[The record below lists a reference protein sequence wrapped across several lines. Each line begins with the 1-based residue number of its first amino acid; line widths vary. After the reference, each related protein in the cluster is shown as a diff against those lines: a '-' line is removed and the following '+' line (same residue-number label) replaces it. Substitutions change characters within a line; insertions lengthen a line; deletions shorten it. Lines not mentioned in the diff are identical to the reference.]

1 MPLVPLQ
8 QILGSAR
15 SNGYA
20 VGYFEAWDA
29 CSLEAVLIA
38 AEGESAPVI
47 LGFGA
52 MMVDGTWLDSGGIEV
67 LGAIGRSYAARSS
80 VDVALLF
87 NEAHTLDQARRG
99 IDAGFNAV
107 MIDTHAWQ
115 TDEAIVAVKELCRV
129 AHESGVAVEGEL
141 GSPAEATSSG
151 VDHSHESLTDPDE
164 AARFVDETGVDCL
177 AVSVGN
183 VHILMNHEA
192 SIDMERLRSIHER
205 VDVPLVIHGGT
216 SFPQVAVAPAIALGV
231 AKFNVGTVLKHVFW
245 GGLESVVRPADT
257 PPDVHKL
264 LGSHK
269 DADVMHVAQAR
280 TTAKVRSLIKQ
291 YGGSGRSVVAS
302 KAGAE
307 LTPAP
312 GELT

>member
-8 QILGSAR
+8 RLLGEAR
-15 SNGYA
+15 SDGYA

-29 CSLEAVLIA
+29 CSLEAVLTA
-38 AEGESAPVI
+38 AEEESAPVI

-52 MMVDGTWLDSGGIEV
+52 MMVEGTWLERGGIEL
-67 LGAIGRSYAARSS
+67 LGAVGRSYAARSS

-87 NEAHTLDQARRG
+87 NEAHTLDQAMRG

-107 MIDTHAWQ
+107 MMDTHSWQ
-115 TDEAIVAVKELCRV
+115 PDKAIVAVKELCQV

-141 GSPAEATSSG
+141 GSPAEATASG
-151 VDHSHESLTDPDE
+151 VDHSHASLTDPDE
-164 AARFVDETGVDCL
+164 AARFVEETGVDCL

-183 VHILMNHEA
+183 VHIMMGAE
-192 SIDMERLRSIHER
+192 STIDTGLLRSIHER

-216 SFPQVAVAPAIALGV
+216 SFPAAGVAPAVALGV
-231 AKFNVGTVLKHVFW
+231 AKFNVGTVLKHAFW
-245 GGLESVVRPADT
+245 GGLESVVRSAGT

-264 LGSHK
+264 LGSHN

-280 TTAKVRSLIKQ
+280 MTAKVRSLIKQ

-307 LTPAP
+307 
-312 GELT
+312 

>member
-1 MPLVPLQ
+1 M
-8 QILGSAR
+8 
-15 SNGYA
+15 
-20 VGYFEAWDA
+20 
-29 CSLEAVLIA
+29 
-38 AEGESAPVI
+38 I

-52 MMVDGTWLDSGGIEV
+52 MMVEGTWLDSGGVEL

-87 NEAHTLDQARRG
+87 NEAHTLDQAKRG

-107 MIDTHAWQ
+107 MIDTHSWQ
-115 TDEAIVAVKELCRV
+115 TEEAIVAVKEFCQV

-141 GSPAEATSSG
+141 GSPAEATASG
-151 VDHSHESLTDPDE
+151 VDHSHASLTDPDE
-164 AARFVDETGVDCL
+164 AARFVEETGVDCL

-183 VHILMNHEA
+183 VHIMMGAGVNDRHGT
-192 SIDMERLRSIHER
+192 LRSIHER

-216 SFPQVAVAPAIALGV
+216 SFPAAGVAPAVALGV
-231 AKFNVGTVLKHVFW
+231 AKFNVGTVLKHAFW
-245 GGLESVVRPADT
+245 GGLESVVRSAGT

-264 LGSHK
+264 LGSHN

-280 TTAKVRSLIKQ
+280 MTAKVRSLIKQ

-307 LTPAP
+307 
-312 GELT
+312 

>member
-8 QILGSAR
+8 RMLGKAR
-15 SNGYA
+15 SDGYA

-29 CSLEAVLIA
+29 CSLEAVLTA
-38 AEGESAPVI
+38 AEQGSAPVI

-52 MMVDGTWLDSGGIEV
+52 MMVGGTWLDSGGVEV
-67 LGAIGRSYAARSS
+67 LGAIGRSYAERSS

-87 NEAHTLDQARRG
+87 NEAHTLDQAKRG

-115 TDEAIVAVKELCRV
+115 TEDAIVAVKELCRV

-141 GSPAEATSSG
+141 GSPAEATASG
-151 VDHSHESLTDPDE
+151 VDHSHETLTDPVE
-164 AARFVDETGVDCL
+164 AAHFVEETGVDCL

-183 VHILMNHEA
+183 VHIMMDHDA
-192 SIDMERLRSIHER
+192 SIDMKRLQSIHER
-205 VDVPLVIHGGT
+205 VEVPLVIHGGT
-216 SFPQVAVAPAIALGV
+216 SFPREAVAPAIALGV
-231 AKFNVGTVLKHVFW
+231 AKFNVGTVLKHAFW
-245 GGLESVVRPADT
+245 GGLESVVRSAGI

-280 TTAKVRSLIKQ
+280 MTAKVRSLIKQ
-291 YGGSGRSVVAS
+291 YGGSGRDVGFV
-302 KAGAE
+302 E
-307 LTPAP
+307 LTAR
-312 GELT
+312 

>member
-8 QILGSAR
+8 RILGKAKSD
-15 SNGYA
+15 GYA

-29 CSLEAVLIA
+29 CSLEAMLTA
-38 AEGESAPVI
+38 AEEEAAPVI

-52 MMVDGTWLDSGGIEV
+52 MMVDGPWLDGGGIEL
-67 LGAIGRSYAARSS
+67 LGAIGCSYAARSS

-87 NEAHTLDQARRG
+87 NEAHTLEQAKRG

-107 MIDTHAWQ
+107 MIDTHSWQ
-115 TDEAIVAVKELCRV
+115 TEDAIVAVRELCRA
-129 AHESGVAVEGEL
+129 AHQSGVAVEGEL
-141 GSPAEATSSG
+141 GSPAEATTSG
-151 VDHSHESLTDPDE
+151 VDHSHENLTDPEE
-164 AARFVDETGVDCL
+164 AARFVEATGIDCL

-183 VHILMNHEA
+183 VHIMMGAE
-192 SIDMERLRSIHER
+192 STIDMGLLRSIRER

-216 SFPQVAVAPAIALGV
+216 SFPAAAVAPAVALGV
-231 AKFNVGTVLKHVFW
+231 AKFNVGTVLKHAFW
-245 GGLESVVRPADT
+245 GGLESIVRSAGT

-280 TTAKVRSLIKQ
+280 MTAKVRSLIKQ
-291 YGGSGRSVVAS
+291 YGGSGRSVVA
-302 KAGAE
+302 
-307 LTPAP
+307 
-312 GELT
+312 

>member
-8 QILGSAR
+8 RMLGDAR
-15 SNGYA
+15 SGGYA

-29 CSLEAVLIA
+29 CSLEAVLSA
-38 AEGESAPVI
+38 AEEESAPVI

-52 MMVDGTWLDSGGIEV
+52 MMVDGTWLDRGGVEV
-67 LGAIGRSYAARSS
+67 LGAIGRSDAARSS

-107 MIDTHAWQ
+107 MIDTHSWP
-115 TDEAIVAVKELCRV
+115 TDDAIVAVKELCRT
-129 AHESGVAVEGEL
+129 AHQSGVAVEGEL
-141 GSPAEATSSG
+141 GSPAEATASG
-151 VDHSHESLTDPDE
+151 VDHSHASLTDPDE
-164 AARFVDETGVDCL
+164 AAHFVAETGVDCL

-183 VHILMNHEA
+183 VHILMDHEA

-216 SFPQVAVAPAIALGV
+216 SFPPAAVPSAIALGV
-231 AKFNVGTVLKHVFW
+231 AKFNVGTVLKHAFW
-245 GGLESVVRPADT
+245 HGLEASVRSGGTHPE
-257 PPDVHKL
+257 VHTL

-269 DADVMHVAQAR
+269 ESDVMAVAQQR
-280 TTAKVRSLIKQ
+280 MTTKVRSLIRQ
-291 YGGSGRSVVAS
+291 YGGSGRQVVA
-302 KAGAE
+302 AE
-307 LTPAP
+307 LSAR
-312 GELT
+312 